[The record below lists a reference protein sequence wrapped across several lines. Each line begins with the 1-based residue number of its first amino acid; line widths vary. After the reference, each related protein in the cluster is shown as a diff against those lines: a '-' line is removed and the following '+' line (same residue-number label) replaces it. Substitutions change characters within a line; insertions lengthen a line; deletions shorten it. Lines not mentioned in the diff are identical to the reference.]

1 MEDGSSSPVIARAM
15 SRTGGTPV
23 FHRNFEMIYNVAID
37 GTVFRLDL
45 DLDRETGSWRCMLH
59 GREVQIDAVLAQP
72 DVLSIIIAGRAYQIR
87 RERLASDLRIWVGD
101 QPYTAE
107 VSDPR
112 SLRNRKARA
121 DSGKGPRP
129 LVAPMPGKVVR
140 FLVGVNSPVEA
151 GQGVVVVEAM
161 KMQNEIK
168 SPKKGKVLKLAVAEG
183 AAVNAGDVLAI
194 VE

>member
-1 MEDGSSSPVIARAM
+1 MEDGRPRPSCAGHVWDGQDAVLQS
-15 SRTGGTPV
+15 
-23 FHRNFEMIYNVAID
+23 NFEMIYNVAID

-45 DLDRETGSWRCMLH
+45 DLDRETGSWRILVD

-72 DVLSIIIAGRAYQIR
+72 DVLSIVITGRAYQIR
-87 RERLASDLRIWVGD
+87 RERLASDVRIWVGD
-101 QPYTAE
+101 QSYAAE
-107 VSDPR
+107 VSDSR
-112 SLRNRKARA
+112 SLRSRKARA

-168 SPKKGKVLKLAVAEG
+168 SPKKGTVLKLAVAEG

>member
-1 MEDGSSSPVIARAM
+1 
-15 SRTGGTPV
+15 
-23 FHRNFEMIYNVAID
+23 MIYNVTID

-45 DLDRETGSWRCMLH
+45 DLDRVARRWRCRVD
-59 GREVQIDAVLAQP
+59 GRDVQIDAVLAQP
-72 DVLSIIIAGRAYQIR
+72 DVLSVLIDGRAYQIR

-101 QPYTAE
+101 QSYTAE

-112 SLRNRKARA
+112 SLRNRRARA
-121 DSGKGPRP
+121 DSGKGPQT

-140 FLVGVNSPVEA
+140 FLVVENSPVEA

-168 SPKKGKVLKLAVAEG
+168 SPKKGIVLKLAVAEG

>member
-1 MEDGSSSPVIARAM
+1 
-15 SRTGGTPV
+15 
-23 FHRNFEMIYNVAID
+23 MIYNVTID

-45 DLDRETGSWRCMLH
+45 DLDRGTGQWRCRVN
-59 GREVQIDAVLAQP
+59 GRDLAIDAVLTQS
-72 DVLSIIIAGRAYQIR
+72 DVLSFLIDGKAYQIR
-87 RERLASDLRIWVGD
+87 RERLSSEMRIWVGD
-101 QPYTAE
+101 QSYAAE
-107 VSDPR
+107 VTDPR
-112 SLRNRKARA
+112 SLRNRRSRA
-121 DSGKGPRP
+121 DSGKGPRH

-140 FLVGVNSPVEA
+140 FLVAENSPVDA

-168 SPKKGKVLKLAVAEG
+168 SPKKGIVLKLSVAEG

>member
-1 MEDGSSSPVIARAM
+1 VEDERPTRRGQIQPGRAR
-15 SRTGGTPV
+15 RHPP
-23 FHRNFEMIYNVAID
+23 FELRMIYNVTIA
-37 GTVFRLDL
+37 GNVFRLE
-45 DLDRETGSWRCMLH
+45 LDRDARKWRCRLD
-59 GREVQIDAVLAQP
+59 GREIQIDAVLTQP
-72 DVLSIIIAGRAYQIR
+72 DVLSVLIDGKAYQIR
-87 RERLASDLRIWVGD
+87 REPRASESRIWVGD
-101 QPYTAE
+101 QSYAAE

-112 SLRNRKARA
+112 SLRSRKARA
-121 DSGKGPRP
+121 DSGQGPRS

-140 FLVGVNSPVEA
+140 FLVGEKSAVEA

-168 SPKKGKVLKLAVAEG
+168 SPKKGIVMRLAVVEG

>member
-1 MEDGSSSPVIARAM
+1 MEDGVLARHA
-15 SRTGGTPV
+15 RGHVWDGRDAV
-23 FHRNFEMIYNVAID
+23 LQWNFEMIYNVAID

-45 DLDRETGSWRCMLH
+45 DLDRETGGWRCLLD
-59 GREVQIDAVLAQP
+59 GRDVQIDAVLAQP
-72 DVLSIIIAGRAYQIR
+72 DVLSIVIAGRVYQIR

-101 QPYTAE
+101 QSYAAE

-112 SLRNRKARA
+112 SLRSRKARA

-168 SPKKGKVLKLAVAEG
+168 SPKKGTVLKLAVAEG

>member
-1 MEDGSSSPVIARAM
+1 MGHGRDARLPSKLA
-15 SRTGGTPV
+15 
-23 FHRNFEMIYNVAID
+23 MIYNVTID
-37 GTVFRLDL
+37 GTLFRLDV
-45 DLDRETGSWRCMLH
+45 DLDRESGSWRCLLDGH
-59 GREVQIDAVLAQP
+59 EVHIDAVVTQP
-72 DVLSIIIAGRAYQIR
+72 DVLSLLIAGKAYQIR
-87 RERLASDLRIWVGD
+87 RERIGPDLQIWVGD
-101 QPYTAE
+101 DSYTAE

-112 SLRNRKARA
+112 SLRSRKSRA

-140 FLVGVNSPVEA
+140 FLVTENSAVEA

-168 SPKKGKVLKLAVAEG
+168 SPKKGIVLKLSVAEG

>member
-1 MEDGSSSPVIARAM
+1 
-15 SRTGGTPV
+15 
-23 FHRNFEMIYNVAID
+23 MIYNVTID
-37 GTVFRLDL
+37 GTTFRLDL
-45 DLDRETGSWRCMLH
+45 DLDHEAGIWRCLLD
-59 GREVQIDAVLAQP
+59 GREVEIDAVPAQP
-72 DVLSIIIAGRAYQIR
+72 DVLSLLIDGKAYQIR
-87 RERLASDLRIWVGD
+87 RERIGSDLQIWVGD
-101 QPYTAE
+101 QSYSAE

-121 DSGKGPRP
+121 DSGHGPRP

-140 FLVGVNSPVEA
+140 FLVSENSAVEA

-168 SPKKGKVLKLAVAEG
+168 SPKKGTVLKLAVAEG

>member
-1 MEDGSSSPVIARAM
+1 
-15 SRTGGTPV
+15 
-23 FHRNFEMIYNVAID
+23 MIYNVTID

-45 DLDRETGSWRCMLH
+45 DLDRGAGHWRCLLD
-59 GREVQIDAVLAQP
+59 GREVRIDAALTQS
-72 DVLSIIIAGRAYQIR
+72 DVLSVLIDGRAYQIR
-87 RERLASDLRIWVGD
+87 RERLASDARIWVGD
-101 QPYTAE
+101 ESYAAE

-168 SPKKGKVLKLAVAEG
+168 SPKKGTVLKLAVAEG

>member
-1 MEDGSSSPVIARAM
+1 MEDGRPRPSCAGHVWDGRDALLQW
-15 SRTGGTPV
+15 
-23 FHRNFEMIYNVAID
+23 NFEMIYNVAID

-45 DLDRETGSWRCMLH
+45 DLDRETGSWRCLLD

-72 DVLSIIIAGRAYQIR
+72 DVLSIVIAGRAYQIR
-87 RERLASDLRIWVGD
+87 RERLASDVRIWVGD
-101 QPYTAE
+101 QSYAAE
-107 VSDPR
+107 VSDSR
-112 SLRNRKARA
+112 SLRSRKARA

-168 SPKKGKVLKLAVAEG
+168 SPKKGTVRKLAVAEG

>member
-1 MEDGSSSPVIARAM
+1 MPVLQRN
-15 SRTGGTPV
+15 SR
-23 FHRNFEMIYNVAID
+23 MIYNVTID
-37 GTVFRLDL
+37 GNVFRLDI
-45 DLDRETGSWRCMLH
+45 DLNRESGSWRCLLD

-72 DVLSIIIAGRAYQIR
+72 DVLSLLIDGKAYQIR
-87 RERLASDLRIWVGD
+87 RERLASDWRIWVGD
-101 QPYTAE
+101 QSYAAE

-112 SLRNRKARA
+112 SLRSRKARA
-121 DSGKGPRP
+121 DTGKGPRS

-140 FLVGVNSPVEA
+140 FLVGERSPVEA

-168 SPKKGKVLKLAVAEG
+168 SPKKGIVLRLAVAEG
-183 AAVNAGDVLAI
+183 APVNAGDVLAI

>member
-1 MEDGSSSPVIARAM
+1 
-15 SRTGGTPV
+15 
-23 FHRNFEMIYNVAID
+23 MIYNVTID
-37 GTVFRLDL
+37 GALFRLDL
-45 DLDRETGSWRCMLH
+45 DLDRESSSWHCLLD
-59 GREVQIDAVLAQP
+59 GREVQIDAVPAQP
-72 DVLSIIIAGRAYQIR
+72 DVLSLLIDGKAYQIR
-87 RERLASDLRIWVGD
+87 RERIASDLRIWVGD
-101 QPYTAE
+101 QSYSTE

-112 SLRNRKARA
+112 SLGNRKTRA

-140 FLVGVNSPVEA
+140 FLVAEKSAVEA

-168 SPKKGKVLKLAVAEG
+168 SPKKGTVLRLVVAEG